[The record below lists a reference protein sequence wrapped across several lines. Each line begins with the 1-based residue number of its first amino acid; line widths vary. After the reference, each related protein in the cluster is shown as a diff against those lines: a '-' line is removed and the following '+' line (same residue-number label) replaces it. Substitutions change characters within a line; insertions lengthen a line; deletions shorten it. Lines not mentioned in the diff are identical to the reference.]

1 MAATAS
7 TAQTGKA
14 NFIVTVAALT
24 VLGVIGGGL
33 VGKLIVARL
42 KTDVPASPAATAA
55 ERPAPYAGDVVV
67 RELPAIVT
75 NLASPSDTRIRLQV
89 ALVFA
94 KRAVEAPDVMVARIG
109 DDIMAF
115 LKTLSIGEIQGAS
128 GLQALREDL
137 NERAAVRS
145 EGKVRE
151 VIIENLVVQ

>member
-14 NFIVTVAALT
+14 NLIVTVAALT
-24 VLGVIGGGL
+24 VLGIIGGGL

-42 KTDVPASPAATAA
+42 KTDVPASPVAAA
-55 ERPAPYAGDVVV
+55 EKPAPYAGDVVV

-75 NLASPSDTRIRLQV
+75 NLASPAETWIRLQV
-89 ALVFA
+89 SVVFA
-94 KRAVEAPDVMVARIG
+94 KKAVETPDVLMARIG

-128 GLQALREDL
+128 GLQSLREDL